1 MNNEEKILVLL
12 EKQSTVLDTLVKG
25 QEETNQRLD
34 KLETDVSVLKTD
46 VSSLK
51 TDVSSLKTDV
61 SVLKTDL
68 AETKELVILMEHDN
82 KQQFGILH
90 DGYKLVYDKL
100 EPIPPIIENLQE
112 DIFVIKSVI
121 TAHSQDISTLMV
133 AT

>member
-34 KLETDVSVLKTD
+34 KLETDVSV
-46 VSSLK
+46 LK